1 MQKGEDERESRC
13 VVCGERA
20 GAAGLCERCRESLH
34 LCDAESYARRKIRA
48 KNARTAAQ
56 TLPNADD
63 L

>member
-34 LCDAESYARRKIRA
+34 LCDAENYARRKIRA
-48 KNARTAAQ
+48 KNAHTAV
-56 TLPNADD
+56 DVKSKCEKS
-63 L
+63 

>member
-1 MQKGEDERESRC
+1 MKNIEGRYDALIA
-13 VVCGERA
+13 GT

-34 LCDAESYARRKIRA
+34 LCDAENYARRKIRA

>member
-34 LCDAESYARRKIRA
+34 LCDA
-48 KNARTAAQ
+48 
-56 TLPNADD
+56 
-63 L
+63 